1 MIINIIAYID
11 NVKIEDEEFEN
22 ASVDMPI
29 IKYIFK

>member
-1 MIINIIAYID
+1 MIV
-11 NVKIEDEEFEN
+11 NVVASILDVEIEGKKVES